1 MIEFLLLKAEIHGP
15 LKRQIIIKIGL
26 DKYVLYFYFIF
37 AGLCRFE
44 GFVPYGLKRII
55 NLVVV
60 VVVNK
65 RDPAKT
71 N

>member
-37 AGLCRFE
+37 AGLCRFD
-44 GFVPYGLKRII
+44 GFVAYGLKRII
-55 NLVVV
+55 IFSFFIESASRGVI
-60 VVVNK
+60 
-65 RDPAKT
+65 RS
-71 N
+71 

>member
-55 NLVVV
+55 NFSFFSESASRGVI
-60 VVVNK
+60 
-65 RDPAKT
+65 RS
-71 N
+71 